1 MVDFTRRWAEK
12 TGLSIERLL
21 GWLELSVG
29 KFYDWGQR
37 YGQTNQHNGRVP
49 RDFWLQESEK
59 QAILDFQ
66 ELYPLEGYRRLTY
79 MMIDSD
85 IVAVS
90 PSSVFRVLREAGRL
104 RRWAQRPSKKGTGF
118 EQPLAPHEHWHID
131 IAYINIHGTFYYLCA
146 VLDGASRYLVAWSLR
161 QSMTEAE
168 VEILLQRAKEK
179 FPEARPRIIS
189 DNGPQFIAKDFKEFI
204 RISGMTHVR
213 TSPYYP
219 QSNGKME
226 RWNKSIKSE
235 SIRPGVPLSVD
246 DAEHLITQYVQV
258 YNEQRLHSAIGYITP
273 QAMLE
278 GRQAEIHAAR
288 DQKLELA
295 RKRRARTAKAQQ
307 SEPKSSSSS
316 EAA

>member
-1 MVDFTRRWAEK
+1 MVDFIRRWSEK
-12 TGLSIERLL
+12 TVLSIERML

-37 YGQTNQHNGRVP
+37 YGQANQHNGRVP
-49 RDFWLQESEK
+49 RDFWLQDSEK

-79 MMIDSD
+79 MMIDND

-179 FPEARPRIIS
+179 FPEAHPRIIS

-204 RISGMTHVR
+204 RVSGMTHVR

-219 QSNGKME
+219 QSNGKIE
-226 RWNKSIKSE
+226 RWHKSLKGE
-235 SIRPGVPLSVD
+235 CIRPGTPLSLE
-246 DAEHLITQYVQV
+246 DARRLVEGYVEY
-258 YNEQRLHSAIGYITP
+258 YNDVRLNSAIGYITP
-273 QAMLE
+273 KDMLD
-278 GRQAEIHAAR
+278 GRQQEIHAER
-288 DQKLELA
+288 DRKLEEA
-295 RKRRARTAKAQQ
+295 RKQRQLRRHKA
-307 SEPKSSSSS
+307 
-316 EAA
+316 A

>member
-1 MVDFTRRWAEK
+1 VVDFTGHWAEK
-12 TGLSIERLL
+12 SGLTIEQLL
-21 GWLELSVG
+21 GWLELSAG
-29 KFYDWGQR
+29 KFYDWRQR
-37 YGQTNQHNGRVP
+37 YGQANQHNGRVP
-49 RDFWLQESEK
+49 RDFWLQEGEK

-79 MMIDSD
+79 MMIDCD

-90 PSSVFRVLREAGRL
+90 PTSVFRVLRDAGRL
-104 RRWAQRPSKKGTGF
+104 RHWNLRPSKKGTGF
-118 EQPLAPHEHWHID
+118 EQPLAPHEHWHVD
-131 IAYINIHGTFYYLCA
+131 IAHINIHGTFFYLCA
-146 VLDGASRYLVAWSLR
+146 VLDGASRYLVAWSL
-161 QSMTEAE
+161 QESMTEAD

-179 FPEARPRIIS
+179 FPAARPRVIS

-235 SIRPGVPLSVD
+235 CIRPGVPLSQE
-246 DAEHLITQYVQV
+246 DAERLIEQYVQV
-258 YNEQRLHSAIGYITP
+258 YNEQRLHSAIGYVTP

-288 DQKLELA
+288 DRKLELA
-295 RKRRARTAKAQQ
+295 RQRREQAAQQ
-307 SEPKSSSSS
+307 QRGQSTSSKGK
-316 EAA
+316 AA